1 MPDKEPEHPKAHL
14 TLPAA
19 AVSAKKIKKT
29 LAPIVYELGA
39 AFTVGWLAYIGTGDW
54 KQGVGAALVSMFG
67 GGVRRAGTWYA
78 EK

>member
-19 AVSAKKIKKT
+19 AAKAKKRKA
-29 LAPIVYELGA
+29 LPPVLYEIGA
-39 AFTVGWLAYIGTGDW
+39 AVAIGWTVYIGTNDW

-78 EK
+78 ER